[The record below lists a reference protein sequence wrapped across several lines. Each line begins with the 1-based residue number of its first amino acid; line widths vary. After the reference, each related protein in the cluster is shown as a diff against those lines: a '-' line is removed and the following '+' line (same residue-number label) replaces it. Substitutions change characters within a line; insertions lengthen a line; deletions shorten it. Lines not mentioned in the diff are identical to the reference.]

1 MSVIDTVKTIKKVQV
16 GNIVLFKIGKFI
28 YSYGKDAYIISYIFK
43 YKVKLVEQNIYS
55 CAFPK
60 EKLNNVMATLE
71 NKKINYIVLDR
82 KNDYRV
88 DEECNNKNLN
98 KYDKYLA
105 KAIKYVK
112 RKNQIDKIYQNL
124 INDIEKD
131 DIENTIIAIKKVIDE
146 RRKV

>member
-1 MSVIDTVKTIKKVQV
+1 MGIIDTVKTIKKTQIN
-16 GNIVLFKIGKFI
+16 NIVMFKIGKFI
-28 YSYGKDAYIISYIFK
+28 YTYGKDAYIMSYIFK
-43 YKVKLVEQNIYS
+43 YKIKLVDNNIYV

-60 EKLNNVMATLE
+60 DKLNKIIATLE
-71 NKKINYIVLDR
+71 NKKINYLVLDR

-98 KYDKYLA
+98 RYSENLE

-112 RKNQIDKIYQNL
+112 RKNQIEKIYNRL
-124 INDIEKD
+124 LKDIGKD
-131 DIENTIIAIKKVIDE
+131 EIEETIISIKKVINE

>member
-1 MSVIDTVKTIKKVQV
+1 M
-16 GNIVLFKIGKFI
+16 GI
-28 YSYGKDAYIISYIFK
+28 Y
-43 YKVKLVEQNIYS
+43 V

-60 EKLNNVMATLE
+60 DKLNKIIATLE
-71 NKKINYIVLDR
+71 NKKINYLVLDR

-98 KYDKYLA
+98 RYSENLE

-112 RKNQIDKIYQNL
+112 RKNQIDKIYNRL
-124 INDIEKD
+124 LKDIGKD
-131 DIENTIIAIKKVIDE
+131 EIEETIISIKKVINE